1 MSIETHLQ
9 NEERRKDYVAPT
21 LQVIDM
27 ESEGVIANSGI
38 GASGSDIEF
47 ASFNSSADLDLMKE
61 IESLTETLS
70 E

>member
-9 NEERRKDYVAPT
+9 NEDRRKDYVAPT

-27 ESEGVIANSGI
+27 ESEGVIANSGV
-38 GASGSDIEF
+38 GGSGSDIEF
-47 ASFNSSADLDLMKE
+47 AAFSSPSDLDLMKE
-61 IESLTETLS
+61 IESLTEILS

>member
-9 NEERRKDYVAPT
+9 NEVRRKDYVAPT

-27 ESEGVIANSGI
+27 ESEGVIANSGV

-47 ASFNSSADLDLMKE
+47 AAFSSPSDLDLMKE
-61 IESLTETLS
+61 IESLTEILS